1 MLLYPP
7 FPLKYHDPAKI
18 NASTSQCSVN
28 YYQGLKN
35 KNTDDPNYIVCNKK
49 KKKKMRHPTRAKSKI
64 KMVEMPQ
71 VWNLKASTSFWYLV
85 YKEQLRCPCG
95 FFVLLALL
103 LNVDLAH

>member
-49 KKKKMRHPTRAKSKI
+49 KKKKMRHITKGNRKKKKKREREEKNEMRVSTRNKRK
-64 KMVEMPQ
+64 
-71 VWNLKASTSFWYLV
+71 
-85 YKEQLRCPCG
+85 QLG
-95 FFVLLALL
+95 V
-103 LNVDLAH
+103 

>member
-49 KKKKMRHPTRAKSKI
+49 KKKKMRHITKGNRKK
-64 KMVEMPQ
+64 KKKKGKGKRRM
-71 VWNLKASTSFWYLV
+71 K
-85 YKEQLRCPCG
+85 
-95 FFVLLALL
+95 
-103 LNVDLAH
+103 